1 MLNRRET
8 LIALGNVG
16 MAALGAPFMS
26 RRRHRLFA
34 ASQKQYSTHAIDLVQ
49 RATVIDMLSPL
60 TLDLRAA
67 TASATRSIS
76 RGSITRS
83 ACSI

>member
-1 MLNRRET
+1 VLSRREI
-8 LIALGNVG
+8 LIALGNAG
-16 MAALGAPFMS
+16 IAAPFVS

-34 ASQKQYSTHAIDLVQ
+34 ASQKQYSTRALDLVQ

-60 TLDLRAA
+60 TLDFSKFARWIPH
-67 TASATRSIS
+67 R

-83 ACSI
+83 ASSI